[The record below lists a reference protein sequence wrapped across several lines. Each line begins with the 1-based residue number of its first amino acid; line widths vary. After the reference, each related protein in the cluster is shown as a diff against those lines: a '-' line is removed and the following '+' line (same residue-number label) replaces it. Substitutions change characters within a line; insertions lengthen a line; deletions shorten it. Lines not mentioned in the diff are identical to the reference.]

1 MLEPVMKWIKTQRT
15 GKRFDGRDHYVVSVP
30 WWMGGRP
37 YGGHVNLIGVEVPIS
52 FGTHQTF
59 SDTLYLR
66 ASNDIIIPYPDP
78 DSYEYYTDEML
89 DTVEKDLHM
98 VFVGQNRVVAP

>member
-1 MLEPVMKWIKTQRT
+1 MDWIKTQRT
-15 GKRFDGRDHYVVSVP
+15 GQRFDGRDHYVVSVP
-30 WWMGGRP
+30 WWLGGRP

-52 FGTHQTF
+52 FGTHDKF

-78 DSYEYYTDEML
+78 DSYEFYTDEML
-89 DTVEKDLHM
+89 DTVKKDLHM

>member
-1 MLEPVMKWIKTQRT
+1 M
-15 GKRFDGRDHYVVSVP
+15 
-30 WWMGGRP
+30 
-37 YGGHVNLIGVEVPIS
+37 NLIGVEVPIS
-52 FGTHQTF
+52 FGTHQSF

-78 DSYEYYTDEML
+78 DSYEFYTDEML
-89 DTVEKDLHM
+89 DTVKKDLHM